1 MLLRESATLAVLV
14 LAQSLGVAYAE
25 TRVRIVDVD
34 PPRSATLGVSQSL
47 YVRIEYTS
55 DEPVNLWARPY
66 AGGELVG
73 NAIHNASEKYEGS
86 GEALGWFALTVPGFV
101 DEVRIVAGGGDPWR
115 ESIVASRSLD
125 VRWTR
130 ASGAEAPRAE
140 WVDELRR
147 AQNERDMAAA
157 QARAAEPTTPGEL
170 VFFNGFML
178 LVLGLIVAGIGVPLR
193 CVRQWHGAWRAAA
206 AVAAG
211 IMGFVVLR
219 ILVGTAIDPTSHN
232 LWPFEILMAGLA
244 ALAIVGVLKVLRRF
258 AGVV

>member
-1 MLLRESATLAVLV
+1 
-14 LAQSLGVAYAE
+14 
-25 TRVRIVDVD
+25 
-34 PPRSATLGVSQSL
+34 
-47 YVRIEYTS
+47 
-55 DEPVNLWARPY
+55 
-66 AGGELVG
+66 
-73 NAIHNASEKYEGS
+73 
-86 GEALGWFALTVPGFV
+86 
-101 DEVRIVAGGGDPWR
+101 
-115 ESIVASRSLD
+115 
-125 VRWTR
+125 
-130 ASGAEAPRAE
+130 
-140 WVDELRR
+140 
-147 AQNERDMAAA
+147 MAAA

-193 CVRQWHGAWRAAA
+193 CVWKWRGAWRAAA